1 MKRFA
6 SLATTAALAGSLIGA
21 GTAAQAVS
29 TITLVPGSGA
39 SLANTYVAGDVINVS
54 AIITLGTSSFGSFS
68 VPTAVGYLN
77 SQFDDPAG
85 GDYGADSNAKFV
97 GPKAGTTG
105 GTATYQLWS
114 LNSPNVSTPTT
125 GKVNGETVQ
134 SVQAVPG
141 HSNTVVKINNVSTTL
156 AVPAGTYT
164 LATFAFTV
172 ASTYVS
178 GPLTLY
184 LTTPNGFANAAN
196 DADGAFAGGAPTNS
210 INGKSPA
217 GAAVSESLIFA
228 PGTTTLTF
236 NPGAVTPPVPAPSSL
251 IVVAMGAIPAIGVL
265 RRRRAVKK

>member
-21 GTAAQAVS
+21 GTAAQAAS
-29 TITLVPGSGA
+29 TMILVPGSGA
-39 SLANTYVAGDVINVS
+39 SLSNTYKAGDVINVS
-54 AIITLGTSSFGSFS
+54 AVLTLGTGSFGSFS

-85 GDYGADSNAKFV
+85 GDYNADTTAKFT
-97 GPKAGTTG
+97 GPKAGTAG
-105 GTATYQLWS
+105 GTAPYTLWS
-114 LNSPNVSTPTT
+114 LNSPNINSSSKS
-125 GKVNGETVQ
+125 KVNGETVQ
-134 SVQAVPG
+134 TVQAVPG

-172 ASTYVS
+172 ASTYTS

-184 LTTPNGFANAAN
+184 LTTPSGFADAAGN
-196 DADGAFAGGAPTNS
+196 ADGAFANGAPSNL
-210 INGKSPA
+210 INGKTPLGVGTSDT
-217 GAAVSESLIFA
+217 LFFA
-228 PGTTTLTF
+228 PGALSITF
-236 NPGAVTPPVPAPSSL
+236 NPAVGPNVPAPSSL
-251 IVVAMGAIPAIGVL
+251 IVAAMGAIPAIGVL